1 MIGSTNGQGAWAIL
15 GIYVWAVLEQM
26 HGMSAIGASFGCL
39 FFIMLPDPK
48 VDNWTGFTGW
58 VLALLRKIILTTLS
72 WGIGYS
78 VGYAFDNKASML
90 MAILGGGLGA
100 TILGV
105 FNLMIKNDADLPPW
119 LTSTVSAV
127 LRLKRG
133 TDE

>member
-1 MIGSTNGQGAWAIL
+1 MIGSNNGQGAWAIL
-15 GIYVWAVLEQM
+15 GMYVWAVIEQM

-48 VDNWTGFTGW
+48 VDKWIGFTGW
-58 VLALLRKIILTTLS
+58 LLALLRKITLTVLS

-90 MAILGGGLGA
+90 MAIVGGGVGA
-100 TILGV
+100 TVLGMI
-105 FNLMIKNDADLPPW
+105 NLMVKNDGDLPPW
-119 LTSTVSAV
+119 MNSTISAI